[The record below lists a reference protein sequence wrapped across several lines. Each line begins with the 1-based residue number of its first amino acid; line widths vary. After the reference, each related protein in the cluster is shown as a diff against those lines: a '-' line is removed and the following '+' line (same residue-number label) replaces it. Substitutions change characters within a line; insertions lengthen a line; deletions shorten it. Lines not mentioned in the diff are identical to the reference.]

1 MVKETLIK
9 NYLNSAYER
18 FVENNGRLMIA
29 EPSKSLAAKELN
41 YIISK
46 TMPESLLC
54 VVEDVQAA
62 RELLLTLIVYDDIKL
77 ITSSE
82 QFYELFTA
90 KSIAEARQN
99 VKAFTQAN
107 KRLIITLKDNNGES
121 VFNKKLF
128 ENKNN
133 IEVYSDCDK
142 SVPYCISDFLS
153 ECEYSFVA
161 IDNIYN
167 YINIKNMV
175 VTSSSKHNET
185 VPPNVYDRID
195 FRDKSYFI
203 ETEYSFKRL
212 NNVTAMAKNC
222 VLLSDVITVDEIVP
236 FYLVTELLNNRFS
249 VTAARR
255 QIESSDYDYCDDICN
270 EIIISLSDHSVL
282 SKCMAIA
289 GRGSHF
295 VPQDIAEMDNFIRN
309 KINYMTSEEL
319 FIRVVNA
326 YRKSNPNASVENV
339 LDTISV
345 VENVDIT
352 AKCIVNIFFA
362 NPIKKELEE
371 LSTTFVGNMKKTEI
385 ARIKKVFDKFGIYHA
400 GENNNGCRIPA
411 IYRENSGFEYLSRMA
426 ESTGGDNVG
435 LDKITQY
442 SVLGSKSEWYYKLL
456 ALKNMMTGRDNKIKL
471 STPLLVVTDGDNKD
485 VADGIKEFMPADSV
499 SENYRDLSDDHFN
512 ESKQVVIC
520 DYEQLKKSPLW
531 LINIKDVVLIDI
543 TPNIYLFHS
552 IVRKLS
558 LFCEHEMVAFTSYGT
573 LDGYMCEHWLKNFE
587 VFGKKELIPISFGG
601 FVSENEKRCDYAKF
615 VHDIN
620 NVYVGLADIVNSK
633 VKTAKAVKVAEDFNS
648 LLTDYTLLT
657 QYSISEI
664 TTDMEALT
672 KLSYKIAE
680 IFDNTISIGGL
691 GEEVITLDKDGKTVK
706 NERKQ
711 FFNTCVKY
719 LRRQCDLKTNDCATC
734 VLYTSHVLND
744 YECLKEDIKNFYKET
759 NRIINAKKRESLSDG
774 KDTTI
779 RGVSSDDGASR
790 KLTSQDVVESQM
802 YVDGVLELIDALKG
816 DKQGIFSVPH
826 SMIVNILDSI
836 VGVYAKLI
844 NKYYLPTMSLYSN
857 VSKQIVENYQTIVE
871 GFDSNLVD

>member
-1 MVKETLIK
+1 MVKENLIK
-9 NYLNSAYER
+9 NYLNSTYKS

-54 VVEDVQAA
+54 VVEDEQAA
-62 RELLLTLIVYDDIKL
+62 RELLLTLLVYDDIKL
-77 ITSSE
+77 ITSSK

-99 VKAFTQAN
+99 VKAFTQVN
-107 KRLIITLKDNNGES
+107 KRLIITLKDSNGES

-212 NNVTAMAKNC
+212 NNVTAMANSC

-236 FYLVTELLNNRFS
+236 FYLATELLNNRFS
-249 VTAARR
+249 VTAARK
-255 QIESSDYDYCDDICN
+255 QIESSDYDFCDDICN

-282 SKCMAIA
+282 SKCMAVA

-326 YRKSNPNASVENV
+326 FRKSNPNASVENV

-345 VENVDIT
+345 VDNVDIT

-362 NPIKKELEE
+362 NPTKKELEE

-385 ARIKKVFDKFGIYHA
+385 ARIKKVFDKIGIYHA
-400 GENNNGCRIPA
+400 GENNNGCIIPA
-411 IYRENSGFEYLSRMA
+411 IYRENSGFEYLSSLA
-426 ESTGGDNVG
+426 ESTANGKTGH
-435 LDKITQY
+435 DKIIQY

-456 ALKNMMTGRDNKIKL
+456 VLKKMITGQDNKIKL
-471 STPLLVVTDGDNKD
+471 STPLLVVTDGDNKE
-485 VADGIKEFMPADSV
+485 VAEGIKEFMPADSV
-499 SENYRDLSDDHFN
+499 SENYIDLSDNYFN
-512 ESKQVVIC
+512 ETKQVVVC
-520 DYEQLKKSPLW
+520 DYEQLNKTPYW
-531 LINIKDVVLIDI
+531 LNGIKDVVLIDI

-552 IVRKLS
+552 VVRKLS
-558 LFCEHEMVAFTSYGT
+558 LFCEHEMIAFTSYGT

-615 VHDIN
+615 VHAIN

-633 VKTAKAVKVAEDFNS
+633 VNTAKAIKTAEDFNN

-657 QYSISEI
+657 QYSSSEI
-664 TTDMEALT
+664 TTDMQALT
-672 KLSYKIAE
+672 KLSYKISE
-680 IFDNTISIGGL
+680 IFDNTVSIGGL
-691 GEEVITLDKDGKTVK
+691 GEEVITLDKDGKAVK

-711 FFNTCVKY
+711 FFNVCAKY
-719 LRRQCDLKTNDCATC
+719 LRRQCNLKTIDCATC
-734 VLYTSHVLND
+734 AMYSSHLLND
-744 YECLKEDIKNFYKET
+744 YESLKVAIENFYKEA
-759 NRIINAKKRESLSDG
+759 NSIINAKKREKMSDG
-774 KDTTI
+774 SDTTI

-790 KLTSQDVVESQM
+790 KLTSQDVEESKKN
-802 YVDGVLELIDALKG
+802 VNDLLDFIDISRG
-816 DKQGIFSVPH
+816 ERNGIFSVPY
-826 SMIVNILDSI
+826 SLVASILDSI
-836 VGVYAKLI
+836 SKVYAKLI
-844 NKYYLPTMSLYSN
+844 NKYYLPTMSLYST
-857 VSKQIVENYQTIVE
+857 VSEQIVQNYQTIVE
-871 GFDSNLVD
+871 GFDSNLID